1 MKRLYNKFE
10 EIRYLHVVIAVLEIC
25 FILTCMYVCGI
36 NKIFLDNIAYSF
48 VGFCVLEAIVF
59 CIWYPKEHAGKNAI
73 SRGKEYKAKV
83 VSIYT
88 KEKKVYG
95 PYSSKIVY
103 RIKVCY
109 HIDRKAYFAEF
120 GDYGRWP
127 FEYVNVQQMCSVY
140 IYKGK
145 VYPQYFYKK
154 QKANIEKEKNEEDD
168 KLFWMANWGKLDNTP
183 LDKLLKYSIK
193 DIAYLTGDELHNAFS
208 ERLTLCS
215 VRSKSY
221 MIFSPDCF
229 NYIDRPVELK
239 TVYVEVHMTSRKK
252 YNSIDLE
259 PKLMEYFSYAHN
271 RFYHNEEDIV
281 YNGIRKTIV
290 DAIRELEKRIII
302 HEVCIVIV

>member
-1 MKRLYNKFE
+1 MKRLYNRFE
-10 EIRYLHVVIAVLEIC
+10 EIRYLHVVIAVLEIW
-25 FILTCMYVCGI
+25 ILLTGIYVYGI
-36 NKIFLDNIAYSF
+36 HKAFLDNTVYSF

-59 CIWYPKEHAGKNAI
+59 CIWYPKEHKGKNAI
-73 SRGKEYKAKV
+73 ARGKEYKGKV

-88 KEKKVYG
+88 KEKKVCR

-103 RIKVCY
+103 RIKICY

-120 GDYGRWP
+120 GDYGKCP
-127 FEYVNVQQMCSVY
+127 FEYINVQQLCNVY

-154 QKANIEKEKNEEDD
+154 QKANIEKEKDEERN
-168 KLFWMANWGKLDNTP
+168 KLLYKVMSGKLDNTP

-193 DIAYLTGDELHNAFS
+193 EIPYVTRDELLDAIS
-208 ERLTLCS
+208 ERMDLCT

-221 MIFSPDCF
+221 MIFSPGYF

-239 TVYVEVHMTSRKK
+239 TVFVEVHMTSRKK
-252 YNSIDLE
+252 YNSFDFGLE
-259 PKLMEYFSYAHN
+259 LLEYERYIHN

-281 YNGIRKTIV
+281 CNEIRKIIV
-290 DAIRELEKRIII
+290 DEIRKKDKRIII
-302 HEVCIVIV
+302 HEVCIVIL